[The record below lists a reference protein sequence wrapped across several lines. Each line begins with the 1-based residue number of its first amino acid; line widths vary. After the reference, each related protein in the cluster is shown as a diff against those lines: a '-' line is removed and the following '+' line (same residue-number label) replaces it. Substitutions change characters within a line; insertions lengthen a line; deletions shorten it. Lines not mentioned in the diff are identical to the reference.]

1 MAYPDYTNNFDSKW
15 KDQSTPCKYDVD
27 DPTFCSP
34 MSVLSGLVSGFCER
48 QAVVNSSFV
57 TGTTASPVTSDWFA
71 ATDAGRGA
79 IVDSC
84 VQHVISHDLKPS
96 DVGAE
101 SYKGPVDGSFHAVDH
116 VSGQD
121 GGVTKTTTYMTHMD
135 GLIDSLVQTGEY
147 KTDITGATAYTTF
160 DQLAASASA
169 AVAGT
174 VSACGLAV
182 SGGTAYSSEFMPAFP
197 KNWALERK
205 WMLEQLRY
213 TADSTSSLIKGNNT
227 KYSGKS
233 WEEDLTVDYATL
245 SPDIAISG
253 GTPFSNEIPASSLVL
268 QIGMRG
274 HNYDD
279 ATLSPS
285 TACAVAY
292 QEAATA
298 TVQTVGEPITVAR
311 DGYADFETFDYNIAW
326 CDDDLTYEILD
337 TAVLSGTS
345 ASSVDVIGTTAG
357 VKLRLSAYLSPP
369 NSRYS
374 GVFYSSYMNEA
385 SVIVTGTTTFTA
397 QNMPGM
403 NQEDV
408 PGTVIVVSGGTAT
421 VAGGVMDRVI
431 VEPHGSLTIQNGA
444 RVSNCCILTAME
456 EGQVVSGYVTG
467 LHEEITGA
475 DTVSSLL
482 VDFVAMQTTSASS
495 CYFVQQ
501 GVRYIYDKTTVG
513 DAGCIVVLSG
523 GTCIIPA
530 VPDSALE
537 YTGEIR
543 VESGASVLIED
554 DGKLLGDC
562 VVYNGGYIG
571 ITGSGAGIGDEGHDL
586 TCLFLHSGASCL
598 ISPPTGAE
606 ALTRTC
612 EFLSGAVC
620 TITCDAKLATAWGAG
635 NNRGHLYVEDGAVI
649 KVESDGDILNTP
661 IDILNKY
668 KWSADCPDITYV
680 QRFYDQEMVPAEG
693 TLQRGWN
700 IFEITPDGTSAT
712 LLTRRPEP
720 TGVTPVKETMFVGVC
735 NNANYSQIYLN
746 AGFHVC
752 TIKAEIVGAG
762 GVDHYTTFR
771 LRQNAT

>member
-1 MAYPDYTNNFDSKW
+1 MAYPDYTNNFDTKW
-15 KDQSTPCKYDVD
+15 KDQRTPCEYDVD

-34 MSVLSGLVSGFCER
+34 MSVINGLVSGFCER

-71 ATDAGRGA
+71 ATSAGRDA
-79 IVDSC
+79 IVYSC

-116 VSGQD
+116 TSVLD
-121 GGVTKTTTYMTHMD
+121 GGTTKVTTYMTHMD

-147 KTDITGATAYTTF
+147 KTDITGATAYTAF
-160 DQLAASASA
+160 DQLASSASA

-174 VSACGLAV
+174 VSACGLAS

-197 KNWALERK
+197 KDWALERK

-213 TADSTSSLIKGNNT
+213 TADNTSSLIKGNNT
-227 KYSGKS
+227 KYSGSS
-233 WEEDLTVDYATL
+233 WEDNLTVDSATL

-292 QEAATA
+292 QGAATA
-298 TVQTVGEPITVAR
+298 TVQTVGEPVTVVR

-326 CDDDLTYEILD
+326 CTEADTASTNRTYEILD
-337 TAVLSGTS
+337 TAVLNGTS
-345 ASSVDVIGTTAG
+345 ATSVDVIGTTAG

-369 NSRYS
+369 NSRYD

-403 NQEDV
+403 NQEEV

-421 VAGGVMDRVI
+421 VAAGVMDRVI

-444 RVSNCCILTAME
+444 RVTNCCILTAME
-456 EGQVVSGYVTG
+456 DGQVVSGSVTG
-467 LHEEITGA
+467 LHEETTGA

-482 VDFVAMQTTSASS
+482 VDFVAMKTTSASS
-495 CYFVQQ
+495 CYFVRNVQWTYAQ
-501 GVRYIYDKTTVG
+501 DTVG
-513 DAGCIVVLSG
+513 AADCIVVRSG
-523 GTCIIPA
+523 CTCII
-530 VPDSALE
+530 SASE
-537 YTGEIR
+537 YTGEVR
-543 VESGASVLIED
+543 VESGASVLIKD

-562 VVYNGGYIG
+562 VVYKGGYIG
-571 ITGSGAGIGDEGHDL
+571 LTGSGAYIGDESHAL

-598 ISPPTGAE
+598 ISPPTDTE
-606 ALTRTC
+606 ALTRRC
-612 EFLSGAVC
+612 EFLSGAMC
-620 TITCDAKLATAWGAG
+620 TITCDAKLAVALGAP
-635 NNRGHLYVEDGAVI
+635 NNRGYLYVEDGAVI
-649 KVESDGDILNTP
+649 KVESAGNILNKP
-661 IDILNKY
+661 IDILAKY
-668 KWSADCPDITYV
+668 KWAVDCPDITYV
-680 QRFYDQEMVPAEG
+680 QRFYDQKMVPAEG

-712 LLTRRPEP
+712 LLTSRAAQA
-720 TGVTPVKETMFVGVC
+720 GVAPVKETMFVGVC
-735 NNANYSQIYLN
+735 NNNSYNQVYLD

-752 TIKAEIVGAG
+752 TIKAEVVGAG
-762 GVDHYTTFR
+762 GVDHYTGFR